1 MSLNAGDKIIYCLV
15 PGMKRY
21 HADVLSI
28 DHAGITLRVQ
38 ADSPDTLPQGQY
50 VMISEPIEDIDYY
63 CEVIAKEG
71 PTLRLRRVWTGK
83 RGYFRVDD
91 VFPVLYTK
99 VPPGAPGPVSRIY
112 SGYSDEGIDLTALD
126 EQVSPRL
133 WKMLVDINSKLGL
146 ILERLHLES
155 EGLTRAESIAVNI
168 SASGIRFA
176 SIEKF
181 ALNDVLE
188 VKMLLPTNPALGL
201 LAHGK
206 VVRVDEAKNGAHE
219 TSLHF
224 LDLVDDVRD
233 VIIQY
238 TLKRQREVVR
248 RHREQHQ
255 GA

>member
-1 MSLNAGDKIIYCLV
+1 MSLNTGDRIIYCLV

-21 HADVLSI
+21 HAVVLSI
-28 DHAGITLRVQ
+28 DHASIMLQVLD
-38 ADSPDTLPQGQY
+38 DSPSVLPRGQY
-50 VMISEPIEDIDYY
+50 VMISEPVDDVDYY
-63 CEVIAKEG
+63 CEVVAREG
-71 PTLRLRRVWTGK
+71 MTLNLKRVWTGK

-91 VFPVLYTK
+91 IFPVLYRK
-99 VPPGAPGPVSRIY
+99 VPPGAPGPISRIY
-112 SGYSDEGIDLTALD
+112 SGYGDDAIDLTVQD

-146 ILERLHLES
+146 ILERLNLES

-168 SASGIRFA
+168 SASGIRFP
-176 SIEKF
+176 SSEKF
-181 ALNDVLE
+181 SLNDVLE

-206 VVRVDEAKNGAHE
+206 VVRVDDVKNGAHE